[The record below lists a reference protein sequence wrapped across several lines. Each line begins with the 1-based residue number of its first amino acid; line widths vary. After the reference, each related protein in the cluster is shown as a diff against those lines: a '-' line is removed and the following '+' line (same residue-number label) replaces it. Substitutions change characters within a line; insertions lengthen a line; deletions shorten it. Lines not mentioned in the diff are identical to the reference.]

1 MEFTKQNVMI
11 DHMKHA
17 SQIKNFEIWIEDY
30 DNDDV
35 FLYNYYINRFVKIQ
49 EKSNC
54 EKKIKLNIHSYG
66 GSAHGVFSMISTNEQ
81 LKKKG
86 WIIET
91 ISFGM
96 SMSAGGMLLMSGSKG
111 HRHAQ
116 SLTEIMIHQQNWFD
130 YGYTDVEATRR
141 KLDNSEKML
150 NKLKNIMKS
159 YTGID
164 VNYFEEEY
172 VSKRKDWYLSSEE
185 AKTLGVIDH
194 IL

>member
-1 MEFTKQNVMI
+1 MEFKKGNPMI

-17 SQIKNFEIWIEDY
+17 SQIKNFEIWITDY
-30 DNDDV
+30 DDEDV
-35 FLYNYYINRFVKIQ
+35 FLYNYYIDRFIKVQ

-54 EKKIKLNIHSYG
+54 EKKIRLNIHSYG

-91 ISFGM
+91 VSLGM

-111 HRHAQ
+111 HRYAQ
-116 SLTEIMIHQQNWFD
+116 SLTEIMIHQQNWFE
-130 YGYTDVEATRR
+130 YGYTDVEETRR
-141 KLDNSEKML
+141 KLENSERML
-150 NKLKNIMKS
+150 SKLKNIMKS
-159 YTGID
+159 YTNID
-164 VNYFEEEY
+164 IHEFEEEY

-185 AKTLGVIDH
+185 AKNIGVIDE